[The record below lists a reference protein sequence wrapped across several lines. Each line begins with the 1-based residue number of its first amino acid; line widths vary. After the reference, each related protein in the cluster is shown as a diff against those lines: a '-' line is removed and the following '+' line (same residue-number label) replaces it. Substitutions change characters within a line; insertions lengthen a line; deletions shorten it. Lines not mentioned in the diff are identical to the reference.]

1 MTCQR
6 FKKDMLMDIYNEL
19 DDKERRKVEDH
30 LARCPSC
37 RKEFETTRNVLASLD
52 GLPQEAVPEAD
63 WERSWKTIEAGLE
76 PARRSRKFLNV
87 MPRWAF
93 APLALAALFVL
104 GIVVGRY
111 GLPFRSR
118 PPFEVK
124 AGTISAAATQTLL
137 SRYFEDVTPVLLDYT
152 HDGRGQGRE
161 EVLLS
166 DRQVAASLLVQ
177 NMLLKRALA
186 KKNPTLAD
194 LFDDLGMILTEIS
207 NLKSR
212 DRVTPASLSDVI
224 KKRQIL
230 PRMRRQ
236 EKT

>member
-1 MTCQR
+1 MTCRR
-6 FKKDMLMDIYNEL
+6 FKKDMLMDIYGEL

-52 GLPQEAVPEAD
+52 RVPPEAVPEAD

-76 PARRSRKFLNV
+76 PARRSRRFLAV
-87 MPRWAF
+87 APRWAF
-93 APLALAALFVL
+93 APLALAALFIL

-111 GLPFRSR
+111 GLPSR
-118 PPFEVK
+118 ARASLQIK
-124 AGTISAAATQTLL
+124 AATISPAAIQTLL

-152 HDGRGQGRE
+152 HDGRSQGRE
-161 EVLLS
+161 EDLLN

-186 KKNPTLAD
+186 RKDPTLAD
-194 LFDDLGMILTEIS
+194 LFDDLGTILTEIS
-207 NLKSR
+207 NLKSE
-212 DRVTPASLSDVI
+212 DRATPASLNNVI
-224 KKRQIL
+224 KERQIL
-230 PRMRRQ
+230 PRMRRL
-236 EKT
+236 ERT

>member
-6 FKKDMLMDIYNEL
+6 FKKDMLMEIYGEL
-19 DDKERRKVEDH
+19 DEKERRKVKDH

-52 GLPQEAVPEAD
+52 RVPPDPVPEAD

-76 PARRSRKFLNV
+76 PARRPRRFLAPA
-87 MPRWAF
+87 PRWAF
-93 APLALAALFVL
+93 VPLAVAALFVL

-111 GLPFRSR
+111 GLPFRTR
-118 PPFEVK
+118 APFEVK
-124 AGTISAAATQTLL
+124 AGTISSAAMQTLL

-152 HDGRGQGRE
+152 HDGRSQGRE

-186 KKNPTLAD
+186 RKDPTLVD
-194 LFDDLGMILTEIS
+194 LFDDLGMVLTEIS
-207 NLKSR
+207 NLKSQ
-212 DRVTPASLSDVI
+212 DRATPDSLSSVI
-224 KKRQIL
+224 KERQIL
-230 PRMRRQ
+230 PRMRRL
-236 EKT
+236 ERT

>member
-6 FKKDMLMDIYNEL
+6 FKKDMLMDIYGEL

-37 RKEFETTRNVLASLD
+37 REEFETTRNVLVSLERVPPD
-52 GLPQEAVPEAD
+52 AVPEAD

-76 PARRSRKFLNV
+76 PARRPRRFLAV

-111 GLPFRSR
+111 GLPFRAR
-118 PPFEVK
+118 APLEVK
-124 AGTISAAATQTLL
+124 AGTISSAAMQTLL

-152 HDGRGQGRE
+152 HDGRSQGRE

-186 KKNPTLAD
+186 RKDPTLVD

-207 NLKSR
+207 NLKSQ
-212 DRVTPASLSDVI
+212 DRATPASLSDVI

-230 PRMRRQ
+230 PRMRRI
-236 EKT
+236 ERI